1 MILTPE
7 EYNAFL
13 EVHLGLLYYTGK
25 KHHQLKAGT
34 SLQDFKDFP
43 LEDKFECRE
52 YFNDHP
58 GILEEF
64 ITQNQG
70 KLSSGQM
77 SILDGFRRSI
87 MSDYFI
93 IHKCLKKYAI
103 FIESDSEKVFGVL
116 GLSNPFQDFFHDSPI
131 IVKATILPYNGKII
145 YDGFLQSYGTYLGQN
160 MTWEYDEIYKEAKQ
174 NRQIITSL
182 DPPNTVFN
190 D

>member
-1 MILTPE
+1 MILTPQ

-25 KHHQLKAGT
+25 KADLLNDGT

-43 LEDKFECRE
+43 LENKFECRE

-58 GILEEF
+58 GILEEYV
-64 ITQNQG
+64 
-70 KLSSGQM
+70 KLSQDKLSNEQM
-77 SILDGFRRSI
+77 RILGGFRRSV

-93 IHKCLKKYAI
+93 ILKCLKEYAV
-103 FIESDSEKVFGVL
+103 FIESDSKKVFGVL
-116 GLSNPFQDFFHDSPI
+116 GLSNPFQDFFHDFPI
-131 IVKATILPYNGKII
+131 IVKATILPYHDKII

-182 DPPNTVFN
+182 DPPDSV
-190 D
+190 